1 MASAARGAAGK
12 VGTAMHGTPIG
23 NAMDQAVD
31 KIELNIPQGLKQ
43 QLTREAIAGIIVA
56 AFALTFLC
64 ICCCCCCLRCRRNR
78 RTALRRFIERRQMHR
93 EQKSSLVDA
102 GNEFAFEDDFD
113 YDDDH
118 SGNGGLTMRL

>member
-12 VGTAMHGTPIG
+12 VGNAMHGTPIG

-31 KIELNIPQGLKQ
+31 KIEPNIPQGLKQ

-64 ICCCCCCLRCRRNR
+64 FCCCCCCLRCRRNR
-78 RTALRRFIERRQMHR
+78 RKALRRFRERRQMHR
-93 EQKSSLVDA
+93 ERWWGVVMK
-102 GNEFAFEDDFD
+102 
-113 YDDDH
+113 
-118 SGNGGLTMRL
+118 TKI

>member
-1 MASAARGAAGK
+1 
-12 VGTAMHGTPIG
+12 MHGTPIG

-31 KIELNIPQGLKQ
+31 KIEPNIPQGLKQ

-64 ICCCCCCLRCRRNR
+64 LCCCCCCLRCRRNR
-78 RTALRRFIERRQMHR
+78 RKALRRFRERRQMHR

-102 GNEFAFEDDFD
+102 RNEFAFEDDFG
-113 YDDDH
+113 YDDDY